1 MKICYSRVAFANEII
16 DDIVDN
22 HVTAR
27 DGDIH
32 GANDHSARWPA
43 RSRRVQVG
51 SEKIQKMMM
60 LLMFIM
66 IGNMISLLSTRMD
79 PQRTSQNFHL
89 VQNIMSFNES
99 QIRSV
104 IGFFIAN

>member
-1 MKICYSRVAFANEII
+1 MEICYSRVAFANEII
-16 DDIVDN
+16 DGIVDY

-51 SEKIQKMMM
+51 SEVTQKMMM
-60 LLMFIM
+60 LLMFVM
-66 IGNMISLLSTRMD
+66 IGSMISLLSTRMD

-99 QIRSV
+99 Q
-104 IGFFIAN
+104 